1 MLHKGL
7 AGNFMKDVTFLL
19 PAYNEER
26 SIGTLITRIQRLY
39 PRSQIVVINNKSTD
53 RTVEIAKTY
62 GVQVIHENNQG
73 KGYAVRKG
81 FNNVESEI
89 VVMFDADNTYNPN
102 DANKLIKC
110 LNEDRADLV
119 LGNRLNGKKEKGS
132 ISTLNIIGN
141 HILSFTATLLYSKIS
156 DVCTGFWVFKKDVI
170 QYYNDEGLN
179 STGFELEV
187 EMFIKASE
195 GNFRIKEV
203 PVTYKNRVDSPK
215 LNSLKDGWRIFK
227 TLWINK
233 LNIDY

>member
-1 MLHKGL
+1 
-7 AGNFMKDVTFLL
+7 MKDVTFLL